1 MAKRKT
7 KRRTRKP
14 KEKKIWLEMMI
25 IILILLIVAIAY
37 HMWNETETRYYFQE
51 NCEVVQVPYIEK
63 TCNAT
68 GCFSYTVEVEEVVCD
83 RSVGNETVYKY
94 R

>member
-7 KRRTRKP
+7 RRTKKTK
-14 KEKKIWLEMMI
+14 KEKKMQLE
-25 IILILLIVAIAY
+25 ILIVALILVIVAIAY
-37 HMWNETETRYYFQE
+37 YMWNETETKFYFQE
-51 NCEVVQVPYIEK
+51 NCEVVQVPYVEK

-68 GCFSYTVEVEEVVCD
+68 GCFNHTVDVEEIVCH
-83 RSVGNETVYKY
+83 RSVGNQTVYKY